1 MGDLVQWLQRLGLG
15 QYAHLFAAHEVEI
28 GLLPTL
34 TDRDLKELGLPLG
47 PRRIILR
54 AIEHAARREVPRSRR
69 PAGGTRPAERRQLS
83 VMFCDLANSTALS
96 ARLDPEDF
104 REVLSA
110 YQQACSV
117 AVRLYQGYVA
127 RCVGDGIL
135 AYFGYPIAHEDEAD
149 RAVRAGLAV
158 AEAVAG
164 LSSTVGREIG
174 TDLAV
179 RVGIATG
186 SVVVG
191 DIVGEG
197 VLDWDA
203 VVGEVPNLAA
213 RLQGTA
219 APNTVVVSP
228 ATKRLA
234 GSFNFVA
241 LGEQR
246 FKGIDEPTMVWQVQ
260 GERVVSRLEARQVAL
275 TAFVNRDNEINLL

>member
-1 MGDLVQWLQRLGLG
+1 
-15 QYAHLFAAHEVEI
+15 
-28 GLLPTL
+28 
-34 TDRDLKELGLPLG
+34 
-47 PRRIILR
+47 
-54 AIEHAARREVPRSRR
+54 
-69 PAGGTRPAERRQLS
+69 
-83 VMFCDLANSTALS
+83 
-96 ARLDPEDF
+96 
-104 REVLSA
+104 
-110 YQQACSV
+110 
-117 AVRLYQGYVA
+117 
-127 RCVGDGIL
+127 
-135 AYFGYPIAHEDEAD
+135 
-149 RAVRAGLAV
+149 
-158 AEAVAG
+158 
-164 LSSTVGREIG
+164 TVGREIG

-246 FKGIDEPTMVWQVQ
+246 FKGIDDPTMVWQVQ

-275 TAFVNRDNEINLL
+275 TAFVNRDNEINLLLERWRWANLGQGQAIVLSGEPGIGKSRLAAEVSDRILT